1 MKKKDKEEKFYINKK
16 KYKELTSEE
25 ANEVLNSF
33 NSGNKIL
40 IKLNYGEK
48 KDILNK
54 LFEKTKIKLQ
64 DNYTLD
70 FITRL
75 ICYKQN
81 LNSNFLNKII
91 FYTLES
97 DNITKKQW
105 TNYNTIIK
113 TIVEYDKSHNF
124 NQVINNSNLLQG
136 TNDCYYIL
144 NLYFEFLNNIE

>member
-1 MKKKDKEEKFYINKK
+1 M
-16 KYKELTSEE
+16 
-25 ANEVLNSF
+25 
-33 NSGNKIL
+33 
-40 IKLNYGEK
+40 
-48 KDILNK
+48 
-54 LFEKTKIKLQ
+54 
-64 DNYTLD
+64 
-70 FITRL
+70 
-75 ICYKQN
+75 
-81 LNSNFLNKII
+81 NKII